1 MDDGLPTR
9 QLRGVRRMNGAR
21 QPIGV
26 FDSGIGGL
34 TVVKALIEDL
44 PAESIVYFGDT
55 ARVPYGTK
63 SKTTIVKFSLE
74 NVEFLLRFGV
84 KCIVIACNTSSSWAL
99 PTLRKYFKV
108 PIVGVIRPGALA
120 AVRETRNKRIGVIG
134 TTATIQSRAYE
145 TAIQR
150 IDPAIKVFSESCPLF
165 VPLVEEGWLNGSIS
179 RQVAQQYLEPLKRQ
193 RIDTLILGCTHYPL
207 LAQTIQSVLGQ
218 DIVLV
223 DSARQTVAEVQGV
236 LMGADTLRDQQVRPR
251 YRFFVTDEPAHF
263 SRISH
268 RFLGRVIGSVERA
281 NLHG

>member
-1 MDDGLPTR
+1 
-9 QLRGVRRMNGAR
+9 MNGAR

-34 TVVKALIEDL
+34 TVVKALIQEM
-44 PAESIVYFGDT
+44 PSESIVYFGDT

-63 SKTTIVKFSLE
+63 SKSTIVKFSLE

-120 AVRETRNKRIGVIG
+120 AMRQTRHKRIGVIG
-134 TTATIQSRAYE
+134 TSATIHSRAYE
-145 TAIQR
+145 AAIHR
-150 IDPAIKVFSESCPLF
+150 FDPTITVFSQSCPLF
-165 VPLVEEGWLNGSIS
+165 VPLVEEGWLNGAIC
-179 RQVAQQYLEPLKRQ
+179 RQVAERYLTPLKRQ

-207 LAQTIQSVLGQ
+207 LAPTIRQVMGPG
-218 DIVLV
+218 VALV
-223 DSARQTVAEVQGV
+223 DSAQQTFTEVRG
-236 LMGADTLRDQQVRPR
+236 LLTGSDALCDQRTHPR

-263 SRISH
+263 NRIGH
-268 RFLGRVIGSVERA
+268 HFLGHVIGSVERP
-281 NLHG
+281 NGYH